1 MSESTIKDL
10 QTRRA
15 IRRFQAEAPAAAL
28 LDTVLET
35 GTYAPTGQGKQAPVI
50 IAVQD
55 PKLRAQLT
63 RINAEYATPGTDPYY
78 GAPVIVLVLADST
91 VSTWV
96 EDGSC
101 VLCTMMQAAHAVGLG
116 SVWIH
121 RERQMFDS
129 EEGKALL
136 KTWGLSEN
144 LRGVGALALGI
155 PEGEAP
161 QPKPR
166 KADYIL
172 KL

>member
-1 MSESTIKDL
+1 MA
-10 QTRRA
+10 R
-15 IRRFQAEAPAAAL
+15 
-28 LDTVLET
+28 
-35 GTYAPTGQGKQAPVI
+35 PVI
-50 IAVQD
+50 I
-55 PKLRAQLT
+55 
-63 RINAEYATPGTDPYY
+63 
-78 GAPVIVLVLADST
+78 LVLADST

-101 VLCTMMQAAHAVGLG
+101 VLCTMMQAAHALGLG

-136 KTWGLSEN
+136 KAWGLSGN

>member
-1 MSESTIKDL
+1 MSESTIKDI

-15 IRRFQAEAPAAAL
+15 IRRFQAKAPAAAL

-55 PKLRAQLT
+55 PQLRAQLT
-63 RINAEYATPGTDPYY
+63 RMNAEYATPGTDPYY

-155 PEGEAP
+155 PEGEAQ

>member
-1 MSESTIKDL
+1 MSEATIRDL

-15 IRRFQAEAPAAAL
+15 IRQFQSAAPSAEL
-28 LDTVLET
+28 LDLVLKT

-55 PKLRAQLT
+55 PQLRAQLT
-63 RINAEYATPGTDPYY
+63 RMNAEYAKPGTDPYY
-78 GAPVIVLVLADST
+78 GAPVIILVLADST
-91 VSTWV
+91 IGTWV

-101 VLCTMMQAAHAVGLG
+101 VLCTMMQAAHALGLG

-136 KTWGLSEN
+136 KEWGLSEN
-144 LRGVGALALGI
+144 LRGVGALALGK
-155 PEGEAP
+155 PAGEAP

>member
-1 MSESTIKDL
+1 MSEATIRDL

-15 IRRFQAEAPAAAL
+15 IRQFQSAAPSAEL
-28 LDTVLET
+28 LDLVLKT

-50 IAVQD
+50 ISVQD
-55 PKLRAQLT
+55 PQLRAQLT
-63 RINAEYATPGTDPYY
+63 RMNAEYAKPGTDPYD
-78 GAPVIVLVLADST
+78 GAPVIILVLADST
-91 VSTWV
+91 VGTWV

-101 VLCTMMQAAHAVGLG
+101 VLCTMMQAAHALGLG

-136 KTWGLSEN
+136 KEWGLSEN
-144 LRGVGALALGI
+144 LRGVGALALGH
-155 PEGEAP
+155 PAGEAP

>member
-1 MSESTIKDL
+1 MSEATIRDL

-15 IRRFQAEAPAAAL
+15 IRQFQSAAPSAEL
-28 LDTVLET
+28 LDLVLKT

-55 PKLRAQLT
+55 PQLRAQLT
-63 RINAEYATPGTDPYY
+63 RMNAEYAKPGTDPYY
-78 GAPVIVLVLADST
+78 GAPVIILVLADST
-91 VSTWV
+91 VGTWV

-101 VLCTMMQAAHAVGLG
+101 VG

-129 EEGKALL
+129 AEGKALL
-136 KTWGLSEN
+136 KEWGLSEN
-144 LRGVGALALGI
+144 LRGVGALALGQ
-155 PEGEAP
+155 PAGEAP